1 MRRLSE
7 YCRLYF
13 GLSFLGA
20 MCLLWGALAVPL
32 HPLLPARYG
41 EPLGRQVIMRS
52 FRLYLRVLVWI
63 GACRIDLSELDA
75 LRAERSGLILAPN
88 HPGLLDAVLVLSKFP
103 NVACIMKSSLMDNI
117 FLGSGA
123 RLAHYTRNDPP
134 LRMIKDAVNALK
146 NGSFLLIF
154 PEGTRTV
161 EPPLNTCKPSIGL
174 IAKRARAPV
183 QTLLIETDSAF
194 LSKGWPLFKR
204 PAMPMTFRIR
214 VGKRFDPPAGDTNAF
229 AATIENY
236 LRAELQ
242 RSTLQPPLSHAVPI
256 ATPIVLQERQPYA

>member
-1 MRRLSE
+1 MLLRRLSE

-13 GLSFLGA
+13 GLCLLGA

-32 HPLLPARYG
+32 YPLLPARYG
-41 EPLGRQVIMRS
+41 EPLGRQLIMRG
-52 FRLYLRVLVWI
+52 FRFYLRVLVWI
-63 GACRIDLSELDA
+63 GVCRLDLSELDA

-88 HPGLLDAVLVLSKFP
+88 HPCLLDAVMVISKLP

-117 FLGSGA
+117 FFGSSA
-123 RLAHYTRNDPP
+123 RLAHYTRNAPP
-134 LRMIKDAVNALK
+134 LRMIKDAVSALK

-161 EPPLNTCKPSIGL
+161 LPPLNVCKPSIGV
-174 IAKRARAPV
+174 IAKRAQVPV

-204 PAMPMTFRIR
+204 PSMPMAFRIR
-214 VGKRFDPPAGDTNAF
+214 LGRRFDPPAGDAHAF
-229 AATIENY
+229 AAAIETY

-242 RSTLQPPLSHAVPI
+242 RSLLPQPAPEALTA
-256 ATPIVLQERQPYA
+256 LQERQPYV